1 MRFVQ
6 SATVLCTSLFRIY
19 LFILFELWLDHF
31 FNVILIQWPHSLVEL
46 LLYAYKYIKVWK
58 TTAVCCKLSLAH
70 VVGPEIEAY
79 LILPILPK
87 LRLPSQLRRP
97 LRHIF
102 STSQPMQLSYETE
115 NRISTSLRSF
125 FRYPSV
131 TQQKQ
136 ETANALL
143 SSWSRFLGRSLA
155 EAFLLEWQSEIAQ
168 KY

>member
-1 MRFVQ
+1 MDLRVYHNF
-6 SATVLCTSLFRIY
+6 
-19 LFILFELWLDHF
+19 
-31 FNVILIQWPHSLVEL
+31 ILIQWPHSLVEL
-46 LLYAYKYIKVWK
+46 LLYAYQYIKVWK
-58 TTAVCCKLSLAH
+58 TTAVCCKWSLAH

-79 LILPILPK
+79 LILLILPE
-87 LRLPSQLRRP
+87 LRLPSQLRLP
-97 LRHIF
+97 LGHIS
-102 STSQPMQLSYETE
+102 STSQLMQFSHETE
-115 NRISTSLRSF
+115 NLIFTSLRSF

-143 SSWSRFLGRSLA
+143 SSWSSFLGRSLA